1 MQRHRK
7 NIFIALLLLAVL
19 VIFFII
25 NKAEANRT
33 LKAKWI
39 NDYIEGI
46 DLITSKNKILEI
58 VLKDINYSQWN
69 DKKDSIDLNINKVD
83 LLGDSKEELMM
94 YISFTPKKSI
104 IAVYQEDEEGDY
116 KYLDLVDEFFDIKD
130 IQLISIGSKGKKLI
144 VVREFVDQM
153 LGAFEKGTYIRA
165 YLWENGQFDMVLSLI
180 EDYLAYW
187 NEMWDNP
194 QKLDPLWLKVEE
206 KSTIKWENGPYP
218 VIRVLENQFYYKSK
232 MANIKE
238 LPKED
243 DFQLISSKEVLQT
256 YYWNE
261 KYQHFVLAEGKD
273 IKTGE
278 KVAIIEDL
286 SLNPFQL
293 AGFEQ
298 NQYRIKRENGK
309 IETVP
314 KKQITKINN
323 PLRNSEDCFASLVI
337 LYIII

>member
-1 MQRHRK
+1 MVRY
-7 NIFIALLLLAVL
+7 FYY
-19 VIFFII
+19 IFFII

-153 LGAFEKGTYIRA
+153 LGAFEKVHI
-165 YLWENGQFDMVLSLI
+165 
-180 EDYLAYW
+180 
-187 NEMWDNP
+187 
-194 QKLDPLWLKVEE
+194 
-206 KSTIKWENGPYP
+206 
-218 VIRVLENQFYYKSK
+218 
-232 MANIKE
+232 
-238 LPKED
+238 
-243 DFQLISSKEVLQT
+243 
-256 YYWNE
+256 
-261 KYQHFVLAEGKD
+261 
-273 IKTGE
+273 
-278 KVAIIEDL
+278 
-286 SLNPFQL
+286 
-293 AGFEQ
+293 
-298 NQYRIKRENGK
+298 
-309 IETVP
+309 
-314 KKQITKINN
+314 
-323 PLRNSEDCFASLVI
+323 
-337 LYIII
+337 